1 MNVKGLEQARE
12 EFNEF
17 KGSAVIFMDM
27 QENEAWC
34 DAFEIKDYHSETI
47 VALVGKN
54 DFHSPNDKYRIST
67 LNELAEAKKKMF
79 EQGYDRMD
87 LEDDYHFA
95 EILYYA

>member
-12 EFNEF
+12 EFNKFE
-17 KGSAVIFMDM
+17 GSAVIFMDM
-27 QENEAWC
+27 KDNEAWC
-34 DAFEIKDYHSETI
+34 DAFEIKAYHDDAI

-54 DFHSPNDKYRIST
+54 DFHSPNDKYTLST
-67 LNELAEAKKKMF
+67 LKELATAKKKMF
-79 EQGYDRMD
+79 DQGYDRME